1 MALMKDSIKILGA
14 REHNLK
20 DLDLEI
26 PKNRMVVFGGVSG
39 FGEGDIS
46 SKRA

>member
-26 PKNRMVVFGGVSG
+26 PKIFYITYIVRIIRK
-39 FGEGDIS
+39 D
-46 SKRA
+46 KL